1 MVHYKKYKTL
11 DESLGKGKWYG
22 RAVPLETVDLDGLAK
37 HMANHNTPYSEG
49 CIRGVLRDMADCIKE
64 LLLDGKNVKL
74 NELAI
79 FSVSL
84 QTIGAETA
92 AEFTAARNIKGVRLN
107 ARATGS
113 FTSIKTEITYKEL
126 TEYNKDGEQAGG
138 STDGGDD
145 TSTGGGSTDGATTNP
160 GGSDTQTG
168 GGSGSGGY
176 DD

>member
-84 QTIGAETA
+84 QTIGANTA
-92 AEFTAARNIKGVRLN
+92 SEFTAARNIKGVRLN

-126 TEYNKDGEQAGG
+126 AEYNGGAAKDSTDSDAGSTTTPDAGG
-138 STDGGDD
+138 SGS
-145 TSTGGGSTDGATTNP
+145 ST
-160 GGSDTQTG
+160 DTQT

>member
-84 QTIGAETA
+84 QTIGANTA
-92 AEFTAARNIKGVRLN
+92 SEFTAARNIKGVRLN

-126 TEYNKDGEQAGG
+126 AEYNGGATNSTDSDAGSTTTPDAGG
-138 STDGGDD
+138 SGS
-145 TSTGGGSTDGATTNP
+145 ST
-160 GGSDTQTG
+160 DTQTG

>member
-84 QTIGAETA
+84 QTIGATTA

-113 FTSIKTEITYKEL
+113 FTSIKTEISYKEL
-126 TEYNKDGEQAGG
+126 TEYTSGAVADGGDTPSGGDTTDATTPTTPDAGTGG
-138 STDGGDD
+138 STGTGGDD
-145 TSTGGGSTDGATTNP
+145 D
-160 GGSDTQTG
+160 
-168 GGSGSGGY
+168 
-176 DD
+176 

>member
-11 DESLGKGKWYG
+11 EDSLGKGKWYG

-84 QTIGAETA
+84 QTIGANTA
-92 AEFTAARNIKGVRLN
+92 SEFTAARNIKGVRLN

-113 FTSIKTEITYKEL
+113 FTSIKTDITYKEL
-126 TEYNKDGEQAGG
+126 AEYTSG
-138 STDGGDD
+138 SFKAPDGGTD
-145 TSTGGGSTDGATTNP
+145 TTPDAGTDSDADTDKGTDSGATSGGGA
-160 GGSDTQTG
+160 GSDEA
-168 GGSGSGGY
+168 
-176 DD
+176 

>member
-1 MVHYKKYKTL
+1 MVHYKKYQTTEK
-11 DESLGKGKWYG
+11 SLGGGKWYG

-84 QTIGAETA
+84 QTIGADTA
-92 AEFTAARNIKGVRLN
+92 KDFTAARNIRGVRLN

-126 TEYNKDGEQAGG
+126 NEYNVNGETDQSTDGDDGGNGG
-138 STDGGDD
+138 STSDTTTPDQSGGNTSGGDD
-145 TSTGGGSTDGATTNP
+145 
-160 GGSDTQTG
+160 SDDIHG
-168 GGSGSGGY
+168 
-176 DD
+176 

>member
-11 DESLGKGKWYG
+11 EDSLGKGKWYG

-84 QTIGAETA
+84 QTIGAQTA
-92 AEFTAARNIKGVRLN
+92 SEFTAARNIKGVRLN

-126 TEYNKDGEQAGG
+126 AEYTSG
-138 STDGGDD
+138 STNASDGGNDD
-145 TSTGGGSTDGATTNP
+145 TDTTPSTPGTDTDSDQGSGSGAV
-160 GGSDTQTG
+160 S
-168 GGSGSGGY
+168 GGSGSDEG
-176 DD
+176 

>member
-126 TEYNKDGEQAGG
+126 TEYVSGAVADGG
-138 STDGGDD
+138 STPSGGDSTDKTDTTTPDSGTGGNTGTGGDD
-145 TSTGGGSTDGATTNP
+145 D
-160 GGSDTQTG
+160 
-168 GGSGSGGY
+168 
-176 DD
+176 

>member
-84 QTIGAETA
+84 QTIGADTA
-92 AEFTAARNIKGVRLN
+92 SEFTAARNIKGVRLN

-113 FTSIKTEITYKEL
+113 FTSIRTEITYKEL
-126 TEYNKDGEQAGG
+126 TEYTSGAVADGG
-138 STDGGDD
+138 STP
-145 TSTGGGSTDGATTNP
+145 SGGGSTDTTTP
-160 GGSDTQTG
+160 TTPDSGTGGSTG
-168 GGSGSGGY
+168 GSTGG
-176 DD
+176 DDE